1 MRLTTEE
8 IFRTYTDRLFA
19 IAFTVCQN
27 REDAEDAVQDK
38 FVDGVCYVQLQED
51 GRVLYLTVTD
61 QEGYTM
67 STHGYEKP

>member
-27 REDAEDAVQDK
+27 REDAEDAVQDM
-38 FVDGVCYVQLQED
+38 FSSRRMAGSC
-51 GRVLYLTVTD
+51 T
-61 QEGYTM
+61 
-67 STHGYEKP
+67 